1 MLPPDI
7 EAAELEGILPLMTLD
22 DLEEM
27 LQKIYDQL
35 RVEKSGPKLMRL
47 LTNRDI
53 VEKAM
58 EKF

>member
-7 EAAELEGILPLMTLD
+7 EAAELEEILPLMTLD

-35 RVEKSGPKLMRL
+35 RVEKNGPKLMRL

>member
-7 EAAELEGILPLMTLD
+7 EAAELEEVLPLMTLD

-27 LQKIYDQL
+27 LQKIYDRL
-35 RVEKSGPKLMRL
+35 RVEKNGHKLMRL

-58 EKF
+58 ENF